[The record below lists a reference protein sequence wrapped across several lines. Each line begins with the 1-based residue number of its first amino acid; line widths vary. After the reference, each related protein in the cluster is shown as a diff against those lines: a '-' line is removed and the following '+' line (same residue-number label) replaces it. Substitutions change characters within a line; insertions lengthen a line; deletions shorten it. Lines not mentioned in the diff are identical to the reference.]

1 MRHEPASCT
10 CGDCGR
16 ALTLI
21 RDEVVE
27 KLDVIP
33 AQFHVMRHIYPQMAC
48 RACETIVAAPSEASV
63 IQGGL
68 ASARLLAWIIVS
80 KFADHLPLYRLEQIA
95 ARQQVP
101 LPRSTLSSWVGLV
114 GYALGELVER
124 LVKMLL
130 QRAVLHADE
139 TPVQQ
144 LDPKAKLSG
153 TKKPICGR
161 IAVIVWTRKTLSWYL
176 IIKVI
181 EKVVMYVRF

>member
-1 MRHEPASCT
+1 MSLPRVLVVT
-10 CGDCGR
+10 VVV
-16 ALTLI
+16 LTLI

-139 TPVQQ
+139 NASTTIRPQSQ
-144 LDPKAKLSG
+144 IEWH
-153 TKKPICGR
+153 KKPICGR

>member
-1 MRHEPASCT
+1 MKPTCSNSWTRPNTHKQHPKAKRPRAGRQALPAHLTRIDVRHEPASCT

-63 IQGGL
+63 IKGGL

-80 KFADHLPLYRLEQIA
+80 KFADHLPLYRLEQ
-95 ARQQVP
+95 
-101 LPRSTLSSWVGLV
+101 LPPANKCLYRVLPYPHGLAWWV
-114 GYALGELVER
+114 
-124 LVKMLL
+124 M
-130 QRAVLHADE
+130 
-139 TPVQQ
+139 P
-144 LDPKAKLSG
+144 
-153 TKKPICGR
+153 
-161 IAVIVWTRKTLSWYL
+161 
-176 IIKVI
+176 
-181 EKVVMYVRF
+181 

>member
-1 MRHEPASCT
+1 M
-10 CGDCGR
+10 
-16 ALTLI
+16 
-21 RDEVVE
+21 VE

-63 IQGGL
+63 IKGGL

-80 KFADHLPLYRLEQIA
+80 KFADHLPLYRLGLSLQPA
-95 ARQQVP
+95 N
-101 LPRSTLSSWVGLV
+101 RSAFTAFYLIIMGWLGA

-130 QRAVLHADE
+130 QRAVLHTDE

-144 LDPKAKLSG
+144 LDPKAKLSVFEEAYQWAYRG
-153 TKKPICGR
+153 NS
-161 IAVIVWTRKTLSWYL
+161 L
-176 IIKVI
+176 
-181 EKVVMYVRF
+181 E